1 MPYRPE
7 LFDRYTKRIRN
18 LAEKEIIGMIPLK
31 RLGGPEEVAV
41 AVRFLA
47 SKESWLYHRRGF
59 ARDGRI
65 RPLIGQT

>member
-1 MPYRPE
+1 MT
-7 LFDRYTKRIRN
+7 DMTKRIRN

-47 SKESWLYHRRGF
+47 SKEAGYITGEVLHVTGGF
-59 ARDGRI
+59 G
-65 RPLIGQT
+65 L